1 MSKMESNAKLI
12 IFIELLFSALPLI
25 IVFILHI
32 ASNKSLK
39 DMFYSTD
46 ISFVSV
52 AVFGQTVIRF
62 MSGIAK
68 SQTKK
73 NWQKIAFLSS
83 LLFIVGVV
91 PSVCFL
97 VIIYLSEKVSEIVYW
112 LQIIWLILAML
123 SYWIIGTI
131 GQMYLDEKNVS

>member
-1 MSKMESNAKLI
+1 MNKSESNAKLI

-32 ASNKSLK
+32 ALK
-39 DMFYSTD
+39 KPLKEIFYSTD
-46 ISFVSV
+46 ISFISV

-73 NWQKIAFLSS
+73 NWQRIAFISS

-91 PSVCFL
+91 PSVSYL
-97 VIIYLSEKVSEIVYW
+97 IIIYSNNAVSKIVYW
-112 LQIIWLILAML
+112 LQFIWFVLAMF

-131 GQMYLDEKNVS
+131 GQMYLDE

>member
-1 MSKMESNAKLI
+1 MKMNKSESNAKLI

-32 ASNKSLK
+32 ALK
-39 DMFYSTD
+39 KPLKEIFYSTD
-46 ISFVSV
+46 ISFISV

-73 NWQKIAFLSS
+73 NWQRIAFISS

-91 PSVCFL
+91 PSVSYL
-97 VIIYLSEKVSEIVYW
+97 IIIYSNNAVSKIVYW
-112 LQIIWLILAML
+112 LQFIWFVLAMF

-131 GQMYLDEKNVS
+131 GQMYLDE